1 MKNLPASF
9 RDPSGHLFHLNGEL
23 YRSVQPS
30 YADNYEHLMSSGLY
44 ESLLDKLLIVR
55 HEEVELDVNA
65 YKTLKP
71 ELIPYISYPYEWS
84 FSQLK
89 DAALLTLR
97 VNKEAMKFGMNLKDA
112 SAYNV
117 QFLRGKPVFI
127 DTLSFERHVDGSPWI
142 AYKQFCQHFLGPIAL
157 TAHRDF
163 RLTHLL
169 KAFID
174 GIPLDLVSTLLPWK
188 TWFSYSLLA
197 HVHLHAM
204 SQRRFEDVGRAGD
217 GPRKVTVG
225 KLQYKGLVDSL
236 ENAVNSLN
244 WKYASTEW
252 GEYYSDTNYDD
263 ESMLQKIEL
272 VSRFLEESQSGLPQ
286 VAADFGANTGRFSRL
301 ASEIGYQTLAF
312 DIDEVAVD
320 KNYQQVKTTKEQK
333 LLPLVLDLSNPSPGL
348 GWMHQER
355 DSFIDRQQVDVGVAL
370 AIIHH
375 LAISNNIPL
384 GSISEFFNRCCQRLI
399 IEFVPKADSQ
409 VKRLL
414 ATREDIF
421 EDYHEPGFEAA
432 FKDHFTILA
441 SEKIRGSERTLY
453 LLERN

>member
-9 RDPSGHLFHLNGEL
+9 RDPSGHLFRLDGEL

-30 YADNYEHLMSSGLY
+30 YAANYEQLMSSGLY
-44 ESLLDKLLIVR
+44 ESLTDKLLMVR
-55 HEEVELDVNA
+55 HDEVELDVNA

-89 DAALLTLR
+89 DAALLTLQ

-117 QFLRGKPVFI
+117 QFFRGKPVFI
-127 DTLSFERHVDGSPWI
+127 DTLSFERYVDGSPWI
-142 AYKQFCQHFLGPIAL
+142 AYKQFCQHFLAPIAL
-157 TAHRDF
+157 TTHRDF

-174 GIPLDLVSTLLPWK
+174 GIPLDLASTLLPWK
-188 TWFSYSLLA
+188 SWFSYPLLA

-204 SQRRFEDVGRAGD
+204 SQRRFEDVGREDD
-217 GPRKVTVG
+217 GPRKVTIG
-225 KLQYKGLVDSL
+225 KLQYLGLIDSL
-236 ENAVNSLN
+236 ENAINSLN
-244 WKYASTEW
+244 WKYATTEW

-263 ESMLQKIEL
+263 ESMLRKIEL

-301 ASEIGYQTLAF
+301 ASEMGYQTLAF

-320 KNYQQVKTTKEQK
+320 KNYQQVKAANEAK

-409 VKRLL
+409 VRRLL

-421 EDYHEPGFEAA
+421 ENYHESGFEAA
-432 FKDHFTILA
+432 FKDHFNIVA
-441 SEKIRGSERTLY
+441 SEKINGSERTLY
-453 LLERN
+453 LLERK